1 MTDTSEGIP
10 VIIKRIKKHRHK
22 PHGGAWKVAFA
33 DFAIAMMAFFLVLWL
48 SGNSTQEQKQA
59 MSAYFEDPV
68 GFSNTGSTFVI
79 DMGGAALIKENGES
93 SEKDEDANDL
103 HRIDTQE
110 ELATVIEAD
119 TIESLA
125 EQIERQRFNELL
137 STLKERIETSKE
149 LADYKDQILMS
160 VTGDGL
166 QIQILDKKS
175 RPMFSSGSSRIK
187 AYTYL
192 ILREL
197 AVTISSVPNKISIAG
212 HTDAIEFGNRRNFTN
227 WELSSERANAAR
239 RALVKSGLSSGKVA
253 EVVGLSSSVLL
264 DKENPENPINR
275 RITILILS
283 QKSEDNISRRASGKA
298 FETDEV
304 RALSEPDTSIETR
317 IQAPANS
324 AEKQLDQQTTQRSGV
339 RLENKRDGWKKILP
353 RGESNTTVNEEASN
367 ESDELF

>member
-1 MTDTSEGIP
+1 M
-10 VIIKRIKKHRHK
+10 
-22 PHGGAWKVAFA
+22 
-33 DFAIAMMAFFLVLWL
+33 
-48 SGNSTQEQKQA
+48 
-59 MSAYFEDPV
+59 
-68 GFSNTGSTFVI
+68 
-79 DMGGAALIKENGES
+79 
-93 SEKDEDANDL
+93 
-103 HRIDTQE
+103 
-110 ELATVIEAD
+110 
-119 TIESLA
+119 
-125 EQIERQRFNELL
+125 
-137 STLKERIETSKE
+137 
-149 LADYKDQILMS
+149 
-160 VTGDGL
+160 
-166 QIQILDKKS
+166 
-175 RPMFSSGSSRIK
+175 
-187 AYTYL
+187 
-192 ILREL
+192 
-197 AVTISSVPNKISIAG
+197 
-212 HTDAIEFGNRRNFTN
+212 
-227 WELSSERANAAR
+227 
-239 RALVKSGLSSGKVA
+239 A